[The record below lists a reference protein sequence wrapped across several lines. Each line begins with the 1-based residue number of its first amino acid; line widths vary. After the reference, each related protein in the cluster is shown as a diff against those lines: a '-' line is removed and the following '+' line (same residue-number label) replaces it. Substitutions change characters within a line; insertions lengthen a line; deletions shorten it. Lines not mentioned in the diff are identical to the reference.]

1 MKPLVVDWQITS
13 KCNRKC
19 QYCYGPQKEYE
30 ISTKEAFKIV
40 DILEKIGVKVVGIT
54 GGEPLLRADIVDIFK
69 YIKSKNMAVCLST
82 NCDLYK
88 KYRKI
93 IVKYVDAVGVPIDGS
108 SEDIHDLL
116 KGKGNFTSVMYA
128 LKDMYKN
135 SNIKFRVGTVITTH
149 NYFDLK
155 NIELI
160 LSKFEDK
167 IVYWKL
173 YEYIIYSSK
182 AQNEFLMIE
191 KSKYLDYISNLGEY
205 FPKQK
210 IVFDTLEKRNRS
222 YFLIKPNGDVFLP
235 FLDKTPSYEYVIGN
249 LLVDDPKDV
258 VDSWRDHVD
267 YKGYSKPY
275 RCIFRSDEELKC
287 RFLGCGGKY

>member
-1 MKPLVVDWQITS
+1 MDWQITS
-13 KCNRKC
+13 GCNRKC
-19 QYCYGPQKEYE
+19 QYCYGPQIEYE

-40 DILEKIGVKVVGIT
+40 DIFEEIGVKVVGIT
-54 GGEPLLRADIVDIFK
+54 GGEPLLRTDIIDIIK

-88 KYRKI
+88 KYRKLI
-93 IVKYVDAVGVPIDGS
+93 LEFVDAAGIPVDGS
-108 SEDIHDLL
+108 SENIHDLL
-116 KGKGNFTSVMYA
+116 KGKGNFASVMYA
-128 LKDMYKN
+128 LKDIYEN
-135 SNIKFRVGTVITTH
+135 SNIRFRIGTVITTQ

-173 YEYIIYSSK
+173 YEYIIYSLKSQSK
-182 AQNEFLMIE
+182 SLTVE
-191 KSKYLDYISNLGEY
+191 KSIYLNYIHNLGEY
-205 FPKQK
+205 FPKHK
-210 IVFDTLEKRNRS
+210 IIFDTLEKRHCS

-235 FLDKTPSYEYVIGN
+235 FLNKAPSDEYIVGN
-249 LLVDDPKDV
+249 LLTDGPEDV
-258 VDSWRDHVD
+258 VNNWKEHVD
-267 YKGYSKPY
+267 HKEYAKPY

-287 RFLGCGGKY
+287 RFLGCEGT